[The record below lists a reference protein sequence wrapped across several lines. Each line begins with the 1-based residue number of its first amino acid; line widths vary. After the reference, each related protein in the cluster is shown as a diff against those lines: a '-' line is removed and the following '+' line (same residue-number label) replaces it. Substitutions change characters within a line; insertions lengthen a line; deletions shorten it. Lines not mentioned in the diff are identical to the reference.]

1 MNSREF
7 LAKLDDT
14 QIVSEIAKAERSTS
28 GEIRVFVSVSKV
40 DDALRRAQRR
50 FEMLGMAR
58 TQLRNGV
65 LLYFAPR
72 SQKFAVVG
80 DVGIHEKC
88 GPTFW
93 QEVSTE
99 IRAHLRSERFTDAVI
114 HGVRKVGEV
123 LARHF
128 PPQADGRDELANEI
142 ARD

>member
-14 QIVSEIAKAERSTS
+14 QIVSEIAQAERSTS
-28 GEIRVFVSVSKV
+28 GEIRVFVSFSKIEDPV
-40 DDALRRAQRR
+40 RRAQRR
-50 FEMLGMAR
+50 FEMLGMTR
-58 TQLRNGV
+58 TKLRNGV

-72 SQKFAVVG
+72 SKKFAIVG

-93 QEVSTE
+93 QEVTTE
-99 IRAHLRSERFTDAVI
+99 IRAHLRSGRFTEGVI

-128 PPQADGRDELANEI
+128 PPQADDRNELANEI
-142 ARD
+142 ESD

>member
-1 MNSREF
+1 M
-7 LAKLDDT
+7 
-14 QIVSEIAKAERSTS
+14 
-28 GEIRVFVSVSKV
+28 
-40 DDALRRAQRR
+40 
-50 FEMLGMAR
+50 
-58 TQLRNGV
+58 

-72 SQKFAVVG
+72 SKKFAIVG

-99 IRAHLRSERFTDAVI
+99 IRAHFRSEHFTEGVI

-128 PPQADGRDELANEI
+128 PPEADDRDELANEI